1 MILSP
6 KFNGISTVECV
17 GGVCVVRACGVR
29 VRVVSVCGETFRF
42 HKTKLTHCLFVAV
55 SWIVF

>member
-29 VRVVSVCGETFRF
+29 VRVASVCGETFRF
-42 HKTKLTHCLFVAV
+42 HKTKLTHSLFVVV
-55 SWIVF
+55 S